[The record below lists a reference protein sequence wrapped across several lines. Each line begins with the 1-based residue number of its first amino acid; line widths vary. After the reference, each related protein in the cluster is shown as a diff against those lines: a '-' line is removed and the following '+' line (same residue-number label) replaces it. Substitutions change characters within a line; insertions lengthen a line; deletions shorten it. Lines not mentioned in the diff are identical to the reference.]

1 MSEAKHVTVALERQP
16 ARVYDVVVGSELIAT
31 VGAHLSGILG
41 EDAHIVV
48 IADEV
53 VAGLHGGRVRDA
65 LAASGV
71 RFVELTVPSGESSK
85 TREMAARLQDDA
97 IDAGADR
104 QSAVLAFGGGVVGDI
119 AGYVAATLYRG
130 VAYVQVPTTLLAMVD
145 SSVGGKTGVD
155 TEAGKNLIG
164 AFWQPRHVLADID
177 LLQTLPEAELRA
189 GLGEVIKYGVIL
201 DEQLFVDLEDGL
213 LESCLAM
220 VPEALALIVERCV
233 RLKASVVVA
242 DEREGNRRQI
252 LNFGHTV
259 AHGVESSQ
267 GYSMRHGEAV
277 AIGMVAEA
285 RLAEEI
291 VGATAGLSERIA
303 SLCERAGLPVSL
315 PAGSKPEDV
324 LAAARHDKK
333 SRRGVVRCALA
344 EDIGRMAERDG
355 NWSVEVSDEAL
366 LAALAS

>member
-1 MSEAKHVTVALERQP
+1 MSVERRIKVALERP
-16 ARVYDVVVGSELIAT
+16 AASAYDVVVGSELIA
-31 VGAHLSGILG
+31 GIGEQLREVLG
-41 EDAHIVV
+41 GETQIVV

-53 VAGLHGGRVRDA
+53 VAGLHGDRLRGA
-65 LAASGV
+65 LSASGI
-71 RFVELTVPSGESSK
+71 RFVELTVPNGERSK
-85 TREMAARLQDDA
+85 TREVVAELQDDA

-155 TEAGKNLIG
+155 TKAGKNLIG
-164 AFWQPRHVLADID
+164 AFWQPRQVLADID
-177 LLQTLPEAELRA
+177 LLQTLPEEELRA

-213 LESCLAM
+213 LESCLAK

-233 RLKASVVVA
+233 RLKAAVVVA

-285 RLAEEI
+285 RLAEKV
-291 VGATAGLSERIA
+291 VGATAGLAERIA
-303 SLCERAGLPVSL
+303 SLCVRAGLPVAL
-315 PAGSKPEDV
+315 PAGTQPADV
-324 LAAARHDKK
+324 LIAARHDKK
-333 SRRGVVRCALA
+333 SRCGVLRCALA

-355 NWSVEVSDEAL
+355 NWAVEIADEAL
-366 LAALAS
+366 IAALAD

>member
-1 MSEAKHVTVALERQP
+1 MSDAKHVTVALERQP
-16 ARVYDVVVGSELIAT
+16 ARVYDVVVGSDLMGTI
-31 VGAHLSGILG
+31 GARLREILG
-41 EDAHIVV
+41 DETYIVV

-53 VAGLHGGRVRDA
+53 VAGLHGGRLRNA
-65 LAASGV
+65 LTASGV
-71 RFVELTVPSGESSK
+71 GFIELTVPSGESSK
-85 TREMAARLQDDA
+85 TREVAALLQDGA

-155 TEAGKNLIG
+155 TDAGKNLIG

-177 LLQTLPEAELRA
+177 LLQTLPEEELRA
-189 GLGEVIKYGVIL
+189 GLGEAIKYGVIL
-201 DEQLFVDLEDGL
+201 DEQLFIDLEDGL
-213 LESCLAM
+213 LESCLAK

-233 RLKASVVVA
+233 RLKAGVVIA
-242 DEREGNRRQI
+242 DEREGNLRQI

-285 RLAEEI
+285 RLAEEV
-291 VGATAGLSERIA
+291 VGAAAGLSERIA
-303 SLCERAGLPVSL
+303 SLCVRAGLPVTL
-315 PAGSKPEDV
+315 PAGTEPEDV
-324 LAAARHDKK
+324 LAGARHDKK

-355 NWSVEVSDEAL
+355 DWGVEVADEAL
-366 LAALAS
+366 IAALTS